1 MLLSFLGLLLILTSV
16 SAATNPE
23 AIDRKS
29 VVSRFNPSRNA
40 SSSSTPM
47 QVGNGNFAFG
57 ADVTGLQT
65 FLPYA
70 ILSSWGWKNDSFP
83 PGKTLEDVLS
93 YEGVQLLNHGHEVQ
107 YEFLNA
113 TGASEDQQELQ
124 QWLISNPNRVNLGRT
139 GLAFLES
146 PGGKANESVTE
157 EDLKDIV
164 QTLDLWTGQM
174 TTTFTFEGT
183 NVTVRTVC
191 AQDSDVVGV
200 QVVSPLVA
208 QRRLGLFIDFPWND
222 GSQKFSAPFV
232 GVFNMTA
239 NHTTQLHVMGSNRA
253 QISHTMVNNTFVT
266 DIGGESSFEISRD
279 DPMAHRYT
287 LIPSSGGSSTFEVSF
302 GFTSASSSPFFV
314 SPFDG
319 PASPPRFQSV
329 VQSSDYA
336 WGSFW
341 TDGGFVDVSTGSTDD
356 RAEEL
361 QRRIVL
367 AQYLLRVNEAGDY
380 PPQEVSN
387 SLHLQRNV
395 E

>member
-1 MLLSFLGLLLILTSV
+1 M
-16 SAATNPE
+16 
-23 AIDRKS
+23 
-29 VVSRFNPSRNA
+29 
-40 SSSSTPM
+40 
-47 QVGNGNFAFG
+47 
-57 ADVTGLQT
+57 TGLQT

-93 YEGVQLLNHGHEVQ
+93 YEGVQLLNHGREVQ

-113 TGASEDQQELQ
+113 TGASEDQQVLQ

-139 GLAFLES
+139 GLAFLSS
-146 PGGKANESVTE
+146 PGGKANENVTE
-157 EDLKDIV
+157 GDLENIV
-164 QTLDLWTGQM
+164 QTLDLWTGEM
-174 TTTFTFEGT
+174 TTTFKFEGS

-191 AQDSDVVGV
+191 AQDSDVVSV

-239 NHTTQLHVMGSNRA
+239 NHTTQLQVMEKNRA

-266 DIGGESSFEISRD
+266 DIGGGSSFEISRD
-279 DPMAHRYT
+279 DPTAHRYT
-287 LIPSSGGSSTFEVSF
+287 LVPNLGASSTFDVSF

-314 SPFDG
+314 SPFDT
-319 PASPPRFQSV
+319 PTTTLSFQSV
-329 VQSSDYA
+329 VQSSEDA
-336 WGSFW
+336 WASFW
-341 TDGGFVDVSTGSTDD
+341 TDGGFVDVLTGSTDE

-361 QRRIVL
+361 QRRIIL

-380 PPQEVSN
+380 PPQEVN
-387 SLHLQRNV
+387 VSLLH
-395 E
+395 